1 VKRLAGVGASVA
13 AVLLAAAL
21 LVPWPALGA
30 RVLAALVDARGAEF
44 AVRIER
50 SVALTTPDGVRLV
63 ADVYHPQPA
72 GQWPTILVRLPYDH
86 TFRTRAFASSVGHLW
101 AARGYTV
108 VIQGTRGRYES
119 GGRHRPF
126 LDERGDGIATLAW
139 IARQAW
145 YDGRIGTW
153 GGSYFGYTQW
163 AIADQR
169 GPGPTALM
177 IQLASTDVYGTLY
190 PGGAFALAS
199 ALYWALRSRG
209 DRDDPPT
216 AAAIARGADGVS
228 LIEADDRAG
237 TDVPAFNEWVTHPRR
252 DAYWKAVDGERR
264 AARLTAPVHLMGG
277 WYDPFLPTQL
287 ADYVTIRR
295 ETAPE
300 ISAAT
305 RLVIGP
311 WGHATAVTLPGGRRG
326 SDYRLAS
333 LAPTLAWF
341 DRHLARRPAGPD
353 PAPVRLF
360 VMGAN
365 VWREEGEWPLA
376 RAREAAFYLQSRG
389 HANSAAGDGVLHL
402 TPPMGAERPDTFV
415 YDPARPVPTAGGAL
429 LGPGAGSALQAEIER
444 RDDVLVYTS
453 EPLPRPLEI
462 TGPVTAVLH
471 LATTAPHTD
480 VTAKLVDVHP
490 DGAAWSV
497 TDGIARQAFSP
508 GVHQIRV
515 DLWPTSMRFDRGH
528 RLRLQI
534 SSSNVPRFDR
544 NPNTGADIATE
555 RRLVVARQTV
565 HHGVT
570 TPSRLLLPVVD
581 GAP

>member
-1 VKRLAGVGASVA
+1 MKLLAGVGASVA
-13 AVLLAAAL
+13 AVLLVAL
-21 LVPWPALGA
+21 FVPWPALGA
-30 RVLAALVDARGAEF
+30 RVLAAFVDVRGAEF
-44 AVRIER
+44 GVRIER
-50 SVALTTPDGVRLV
+50 SVALTTPDDVRLV
-63 ADVYHPQPA
+63 ADIYHPQPA
-72 GQWPTILVRLPYDH
+72 GQWPTILVRLPYDN
-86 TFRTRAFASSVGHLW
+86 TFRNRAFASSVGHLW

-126 LDERGDGIATLAW
+126 IDERADGITTLAW

-153 GGSYFGYTQW
+153 SGSYFGYTQW
-163 AIADQR
+163 VIADQR
-169 GPGPTALM
+169 DPGPRALM
-177 IQLASTDVYGTLY
+177 IQLASTDVYGMLY

-199 ALYWALRSRG
+199 ALSWALRSRG
-209 DRDDPPT
+209 DRDEPPT
-216 AAAIARGADGVS
+216 AAAIARGADGMP

-237 TDVPAFNEWVTHPRR
+237 ADVPAFNDWVIHSRR
-252 DAYWKAVDGERR
+252 DAYWQAVDGERR
-264 AARLTAPVHLMGG
+264 AARPTGPVHLMAG

-295 ETAPE
+295 ETAQE
-300 ISAAT
+300 IAAAT

-311 WGHATAVTLPGGRRG
+311 WGHATSVPLPGGRRS
-326 SDYRLAS
+326 SDYRLVS

-341 DRHLARRPAGPD
+341 DRHLARRPTAPD
-353 PAPVRLF
+353 PASVRLF

-365 VWREEGEWPLA
+365 VWRAEGEWPLA
-376 RAREAAFYLQSRG
+376 RARETAFYLQSRG
-389 HANSAAGDGVLHL
+389 HAKSGVGDGVLRL
-402 TPPMGAERPDTFV
+402 TPPTGAEPSDTFV
-415 YDPARPVPTAGGAL
+415 YDPAHPVPTAGGAM
-429 LGPGAGSALQAEIER
+429 LGPGAGSALQTEIER

-453 EPLPRPLEI
+453 EPLPRTLEI
-462 TGPVTAVLH
+462 TGPVIAVLH
-471 LATTAPHTD
+471 VATTAPHTD

-490 DGAAWSV
+490 DGAAWSI
-497 TDGIARQAFSP
+497 TDGIARRAFSA
-508 GVHQIRV
+508 GIHQIRV

-544 NPNTGADIATE
+544 NPNTGGVIATE
-555 RRLVVARQTV
+555 RRLVVARQTI

-570 TPSRLLLPVVD
+570 TPSRLLLPVVND
-581 GAP
+581 AP